1 MPRTLLAEY
10 FMSGDLTLLFLVRA
24 DYEQPAVE
32 AIDLS
37 AEAALHFAGESF
49 GGGRS
54 ARSVDLNALQ
64 ERFGPLV
71 APIADHCDEGDIVWF
86 VPHGPLHYLP
96 LHALTIGD
104 RYLIERNPV
113 CYAPSASVMKYCKAK
128 RTGRRERALVAG
140 DSRGDLAHAREE
152 AVTVAGLFGARPYLR
167 EEATKATIRDLLTR
181 EGEKLDVVH
190 LACHGRFEAEDA
202 LRSGILLAP
211 GADDAEELDATL
223 TAEELL
229 TYRMRAD
236 LVTLSACDSG
246 VNEQRPGDELIGLTR
261 SLIYAGTPSVIVSLW
276 HVDDLSASLL
286 MRGFYRHLL
295 QPVGAAPA
303 SKAHCLQAA
312 QLEVMRCSAREVIAD
327 CTERLTAVAAADPEL
342 RMMIELELVSAYAA
356 AGDLDQAIQACDAAA
371 RLPVTPQLTARA
383 ARMAS
388 VLRFKQAARGRR
400 GAPSAVDYE
409 VKPFQHPAHWAPFIL
424 VGDWE

>member
-24 DYEQPAVE
+24 DYEQPAIE

-37 AEAALHFAGESF
+37 EQAALRFAAESF
-49 GGGRS
+49 AGGRS
-54 ARSVDLNALQ
+54 ARSVDLDALQ

-71 APIADHCDEGDIVWF
+71 APVADHCDEGNIVWF

-96 LHALTIGD
+96 LHALTVDG

-128 RTGRRERALVAG
+128 RTGRRERALVVG
-140 DSRGDLAHAREE
+140 DSRGDLVYAREE
-152 AVTVAGLFGARPYLR
+152 ALAVAGFFGARPYLR
-167 EEATKATIRDLLTR
+167 EEATKATIRELLTR
-181 EGEKLDVVH
+181 EGQTLDVLH
-190 LACHGRFEAEDA
+190 LACHGHFDAEDA
-202 LRSGILLAP
+202 LHSGILLAP
-211 GADDAEELDATL
+211 GADDAEDLDATL
-223 TAEELL
+223 TAEEWL
-229 TYRMRAD
+229 THRLRAD

-261 SLIYAGTPSVIVSLW
+261 ALIYAGTPSVIVSLW

-286 MRGFYRHLL
+286 MRSFYRHLL
-295 QPVGAAPA
+295 QPAGAAPV
-303 SKAHCLQAA
+303 SKAHSLRAA
-312 QLEVMRCSAREVIAD
+312 QLEVMRCSAGQVIAD
-327 CTERLTAVAAADPEL
+327 CTERLAAVAADDPEL
-342 RMMIELELVSAYAA
+342 RVMIELELASAHAA
-356 AGDLDQAIQACDAAA
+356 AEDLDQAIQACDAAA
-371 RLPVTPQLTARA
+371 RLPVTPQLAARA

-388 VLRFKQAARGRR
+388 VLRFKQAARERR
-400 GAPSAVDYE
+400 GTVPAVDYD
-409 VKPFQHPAHWAPFIL
+409 VRPFQHPAHWAPFIL

>member
-24 DYEQPAVE
+24 DYKQPVIE

-37 AEAALHFAGESF
+37 AEAALQFATESF

-54 ARSVDLNALQ
+54 ARSVDLDAWQ

-71 APIADHCDEGDIVWF
+71 APVANHCDEGDIVWL

-96 LHALTIGD
+96 LHALTVDG

-128 RTGRRERALVAG
+128 RTGRRERALVVG

-152 AVTVAGLFGARPYLR
+152 ALTVAGFFGARPYLR
-167 EEATKATIRDLLTR
+167 EEATKATIRDLLVR
-181 EGEKLDVVH
+181 EGETLDVLH
-190 LACHGRFEAEDA
+190 LACHGRFDAEDA

-211 GADDAEELDATL
+211 GPNDAEDLDATL

-261 SLIYAGTPSVIVSLW
+261 ALIYAGTPSVIVSLW

-295 QPVGAAPA
+295 QPPGTASA
-303 SKAHCLQAA
+303 SKAHALQAA
-312 QLEVMRCSAREVIAD
+312 QLEVMRYSARQVIAD
-327 CTERLTAVAAADPEL
+327 CTERLAAAGDPEL

-356 AGDLDQAIQACDAAA
+356 AGDLDQAIEACDAAA
-371 RLPVTPQLTARA
+371 RLPVTSQLAARA

-388 VLRFKQAARGRR
+388 VLRFKQAARARQ
-400 GAPSAVDYE
+400 GAPSAVDYD
-409 VKPFQHPAHWAPFIL
+409 VRLFQHPAHWAPFIL
-424 VGDWE
+424 VGDWD